1 MTVVRE
7 SVHTGLVSETV
18 SISEATTRLSQL
30 VDLAAE
36 GEEVIIARGGEPV
49 ARIVP
54 IHPPAKKRQLGLMRG
69 RIWISEHFDDPL
81 PEFEEDR
88 ELD

>member
-1 MTVVRE
+1 MTVVCG
-7 SVHTGLVSETV
+7 SVHTEFVSETV

-30 VDLAAE
+30 VDLAAD
-36 GEEVIIARGGEPV
+36 GEEVILARGGEPV
-49 ARIVP
+49 ARIVA
-54 IHPPAKKRQLGLMRG
+54 IQPPVKKRQLGLMRG

-81 PEFEEDR
+81 PEFEEDS